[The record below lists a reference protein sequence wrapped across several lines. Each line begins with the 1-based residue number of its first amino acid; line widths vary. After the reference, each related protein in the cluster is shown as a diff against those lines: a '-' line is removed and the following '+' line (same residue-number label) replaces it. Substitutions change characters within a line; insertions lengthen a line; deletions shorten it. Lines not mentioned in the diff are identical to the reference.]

1 MSSRQIKVNT
11 NSSQADSMEA
21 FKKYLNLIWIKKLW
35 IILITLVFTFFWL
48 FVYSA
53 FLKPI
58 NEYTAYAIIKFDNP
72 QYDRNLNAITDFA
85 QTQADAKIAL
95 LQTRSFMEKV
105 VDSLKLNIVLNTP
118 GIDRFNFIKKV
129 SFNNNARLG
138 DYKLY
143 ININKI
149 DVYYSNRIEKIKNVK
164 IETKYFENDSVMDL
178 SFNGINL
185 KLNSLILRQYKDIEF
200 SYLEKLIVINIIRS
214 NLVLQLDRSRT
225 ILTLGYKSVSP
236 KTAAIITNTIADFF
250 VGQLLEFKK
259 YTTKSVLKSF
269 EEQLVLARR
278 ELDKSEN
285 ELRRFRE
292 KNPYLMLSDAG
303 NNIVTQLSTQQ
314 STLSSLES
322 NVERLSSMV
331 NQKNNGG
338 YRDLNLY
345 YSEILSLLEEQN
357 APGINVLADK
367 YRELTDNKNRLL
379 AQNYSNQHPQIIDI
393 DTNIKT
399 LQVEIDNRVTNF
411 LNQLIVSRD
420 GIQKTITLNQQD
432 LQKLPSGE
440 LRLAELQRD
449 RTVKENIYSNIL
461 IRYNE
466 AKISDAAI
474 MPDAFLIEEAEPPTF
489 ETTKISKKIKKL
501 VVGPFFG
508 LFLGIMFFILLD
520 FLDKTVK
527 SSREVE
533 TKLNLPVIANI
544 PIIGN
549 EKEIPSEIDIERK
562 MDSRLITSDYAPHI
576 AGESFR
582 MLRTKVMM
590 QIQNEN
596 RAFLVASLNPN
607 EGKSL
612 IASNLAI
619 TFAQQKIP
627 TVIIDCDLRRGVLH
641 NSFACHKKPGLT
653 DILVG
658 DSPIKLTEVSE
669 LIQKTHIPNLFLM
682 SNGTQVPNPSELLG
696 TNRMR
701 SLIEIFRNDFGAII
715 LDTPPIA
722 FITDALILN
731 NIVHGIVFIV
741 RYNKTNLDK
750 LHDKIKEFSMNT
762 SDFLGVVIN
771 ASEEVSQKSY
781 SSYSYYHY

>member
-1 MSSRQIKVNT
+1 MNNRQIKVNT

-278 ELDKSEN
+278 ELDKSEY

-367 YRELTDNKNRLL
+367 YREWTKNF
-379 AQNYSNQHPQIIDI
+379 
-393 DTNIKT
+393 
-399 LQVEIDNRVTNF
+399 NF
-411 LNQLIVSRD
+411 D
-420 GIQKTITLNQQD
+420 
-432 LQKLPSGE
+432 
-440 LRLAELQRD
+440 
-449 RTVKENIYSNIL
+449 
-461 IRYNE
+461 
-466 AKISDAAI
+466 
-474 MPDAFLIEEAEPPTF
+474 
-489 ETTKISKKIKKL
+489 
-501 VVGPFFG
+501 
-508 LFLGIMFFILLD
+508 
-520 FLDKTVK
+520 
-527 SSREVE
+527 
-533 TKLNLPVIANI
+533 
-544 PIIGN
+544 
-549 EKEIPSEIDIERK
+549 
-562 MDSRLITSDYAPHI
+562 
-576 AGESFR
+576 
-582 MLRTKVMM
+582 
-590 QIQNEN
+590 
-596 RAFLVASLNPN
+596 
-607 EGKSL
+607 
-612 IASNLAI
+612 
-619 TFAQQKIP
+619 
-627 TVIIDCDLRRGVLH
+627 
-641 NSFACHKKPGLT
+641 
-653 DILVG
+653 
-658 DSPIKLTEVSE
+658 
-669 LIQKTHIPNLFLM
+669 
-682 SNGTQVPNPSELLG
+682 
-696 TNRMR
+696 
-701 SLIEIFRNDFGAII
+701 
-715 LDTPPIA
+715 
-722 FITDALILN
+722 
-731 NIVHGIVFIV
+731 
-741 RYNKTNLDK
+741 
-750 LHDKIKEFSMNT
+750 
-762 SDFLGVVIN
+762 
-771 ASEEVSQKSY
+771 
-781 SSYSYYHY
+781 